1 MQRINVAAVVTSLLL
16 VSGNVFAEGTPLTNE
31 NIQGAWALEYTK
43 KSEKSE
49 DTFKREDTW
58 VFNSNGTVT
67 IKNIPRDGNYYDQLP
82 VNYVIEEENKVNI
95 AILGRAGRFDKF
107 TLINKDDKNMT
118 LKARFGAIYQ
128 FAKK

>member
-1 MQRINVAAVVTSLLL
+1 MKKINAAAIITSLLL
-16 VSGNVFAEGTPLTNE
+16 VGGNVFAEGSSLTNE

-67 IKNIPRDGNYYDQLP
+67 IKHIPRDGSYYDQLP
-82 VNYVIEEENKVNI
+82 VNYTIEDNKLNI
-95 AILGRAGRFDKF
+95 AILGRAGKFDKF
-107 TLINKDDKNMT
+107 TLINKGDKNMT

>member
-1 MQRINVAAVVTSLLL
+1 MKKINAAAIVTSLLL
-16 VSGNVFAEGTPLTNE
+16 VGGNVFAEGSSLTNE
-31 NIQGAWALEYTK
+31 NIQGAWTLEYTK
-43 KSEKSE
+43 KSEKAE

-67 IKNIPRDGNYYDQLP
+67 IKNIPRDGSYYDQLP
-82 VNYVIEEENKVNI
+82 VNYTIEDNKLNI
-95 AILGRAGRFDKF
+95 AILGRAGKFDKF

>member
-1 MQRINVAAVVTSLLL
+1 MKRINVAAIVTSLLL
-16 VSGNVFAEGTPLTNE
+16 VGGNVFAESTPLTNE

-67 IKNIPRDGNYYDQLP
+67 IKNIPRDGGFYDQLP
-82 VNYVIEEENKVNI
+82 VNYEIEDNILKV
-95 AILGRAGRFDKF
+95 AILGRSGKFDTF
-107 TLINKDDKNMT
+107 SLINKDEKNMT

-128 FAKK
+128 FIKR